1 MLFLKLKN
9 VDGLEFELN
18 VYEIISFALAPKDEV
33 NDIDG
38 RRGFVNAGGTTYHL
52 DHVSAKKIQ
61 GIIASNSILHDPTV
75 R

>member
-18 VYEIISFALAPKDEV
+18 VHEITSFALVPKDQV
-33 NDIDG
+33 NDVDG

-52 DHVSAKKIQ
+52 DHVSAKKIE
-61 GIIASNSILHDPTV
+61 GLIACNSILHDPTV